1 MQENTYKLLKDE
13 FEISP
18 ELLRLVEEAE
28 ESIRESFEKLD
39 DIKTYNQYKVLD
51 VFRKCRISDMHFR
64 WNTGYGYDD
73 PGRDAIEMMM
83 AGASAVQV
91 GAAII
96 TDPFAPVKIIEEMNQ
111 FLDEKGISSVK
122 DIIGSVKPW

>member
-39 DIKTYNQYKVLD
+39 DIKT
-51 VFRKCRISDMHFR
+51 
-64 WNTGYGYDD
+64 
-73 PGRDAIEMMM
+73 
-83 AGASAVQV
+83 
-91 GAAII
+91 
-96 TDPFAPVKIIEEMNQ
+96 
-111 FLDEKGISSVK
+111 
-122 DIIGSVKPW
+122 